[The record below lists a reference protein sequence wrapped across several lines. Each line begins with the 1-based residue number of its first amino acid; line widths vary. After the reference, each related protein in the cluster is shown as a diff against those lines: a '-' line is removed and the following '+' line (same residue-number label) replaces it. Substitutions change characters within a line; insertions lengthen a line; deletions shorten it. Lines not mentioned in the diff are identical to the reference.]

1 MNLDDA
7 IIIETFPNRI
17 SAEMAAGLL
26 ESEGIEAMVLADD
39 AGGAY
44 PMLQY
49 IRGVRLLVAPEDEAE
64 AREILQAMETGEV
77 PEEEWNTSTAATI
90 IPFQKKNLESA
101 KKTWEQAMDIPQVIK
116 EMAREAKIAAR
127 KLRALDRGVK
137 DRVIL
142 RVAELLKEQQA
153 RIQAEN
159 RRDVAAAQEQGMA
172 AAFVDRLTL
181 SDKVMASMIKGLQEV
196 AALPDPVGAVTGMWV
211 RPNGLKVGRQ
221 RIPLGVIGFI
231 YESRPNVT
239 VDAAALCF
247 KSGNAVILKGGKEA
261 LHSNLALAGLMQE
274 ALAEAG
280 VPAAAVQVIPSVARE
295 ATLEL
300 LKQDELV
307 DLIIPRGGEGLI
319 RFVAEHSRI
328 PVLKHYKGVCHIF
341 VDAGADLDLA
351 EIVCFNAKVQRP
363 GVCNA
368 METLLVH
375 EAAAEK
381 FIPRMFQR
389 FRQAGVELRGCPRT
403 REIDPETIPAQEED
417 WGAEFLDLI
426 LAVQVVPDLDAA
438 LAHIARYSSNHTE
451 AIITR
456 DYDRSQRFLK
466 EVDSSVVLVNASTR
480 FNDGGELGL
489 GAEIGINTSKLH
501 AFGPMGLEELT
512 TTKFIVYGN
521 GQIRG

>member
-1 MNLDDA
+1 
-7 IIIETFPNRI
+7 
-17 SAEMAAGLL
+17 
-26 ESEGIEAMVLADD
+26 
-39 AGGAY
+39 
-44 PMLQY
+44 
-49 IRGVRLLVAPEDEAE
+49 
-64 AREILQAMETGEV
+64 
-77 PEEEWNTSTAATI
+77 
-90 IPFQKKNLESA
+90 
-101 KKTWEQAMDIPQVIK
+101 MDIPAMVRNL
-116 EMAREAKIAAR
+116 ALEAKAAAR
-127 KLRALDRGVK
+127 QVGNLSRPVK

-142 RVAELLKEQQA
+142 RIAELLEERRPA
-153 RIQAEN
+153 IQAEN
-159 RRDVAAAQEQGMA
+159 RRDLEAARAQNYPS
-172 AAFVDRLTL
+172 AFIDRLTL
-181 SDKVMASMIKGLQEV
+181 SDQVIASMIKGLKEV
-196 AALPDPVGAVTGMWV
+196 AALPDPVGAVTGMWL

-239 VDAAALCF
+239 VDAAALCL
-247 KSGNAVILKGGKEA
+247 KSGNAVILKGGKESI
-261 LHSNLALAGLMQE
+261 HSNLALAELMQE
-274 ALAEAG
+274 ALEEAG
-280 VPAAAVQVIPSVARE
+280 APLAAVQVIPSIARE

-341 VDAGADLDLA
+341 VDADADLEMA
-351 EIVCFNAKVQRP
+351 ETVCFNAKVQRP

-375 EAAAEK
+375 EQIAPV
-381 FIPRMFQR
+381 FLPRMLSR
-389 FRQAGVELRGCPRT
+389 FREARVEIRGCPRS
-403 REIDPETIPAQEED
+403 REIDPGVVPAKDED
-417 WGAEFLDLI
+417 WGFEFLDLI
-426 LAVQVVPDLDAA
+426 LAVKVVPDLDAA
-438 LAHIARYSSNHTE
+438 LDHIARYSSNHTE

-456 DYDRSQRFLK
+456 DYDRAQRFLK

-512 TTKFIVYGN
+512 TTKFIVYGD
-521 GQIRG
+521 GQIRT

>member
-1 MNLDDA
+1 
-7 IIIETFPNRI
+7 
-17 SAEMAAGLL
+17 
-26 ESEGIEAMVLADD
+26 
-39 AGGAY
+39 
-44 PMLQY
+44 
-49 IRGVRLLVAPEDEAE
+49 
-64 AREILQAMETGEV
+64 
-77 PEEEWNTSTAATI
+77 
-90 IPFQKKNLESA
+90 
-101 KKTWEQAMDIPQVIK
+101 MDIPDMVRNL
-116 EMAREAKIAAR
+116 ALEAKDAAR
-127 KLRALDRGVK
+127 QVGNLSRAVK

-142 RVAELLKEQQA
+142 RVAELLEERRTA
-153 RIQAEN
+153 IQAEN
-159 RRDVAAAQEQGMA
+159 RRDVDAALAQNHP
-172 AAFVDRLTL
+172 AAFIDRLTL
-181 SDKVMASMIKGLQEV
+181 SDKVIGSMITGLIEV

-239 VDAAALCF
+239 VDAAALCL
-247 KSGNAVILKGGKEA
+247 KSGNAVILKGGKESI
-261 LHSNLALAGLMQE
+261 HSNMALTELMQE
-274 ALAEAG
+274 ALSEAG
-280 VPAAAVQVIPSVARE
+280 APLAAVQVIPSIARE

-341 VDAGADLDLA
+341 VDAAADMEMA
-351 EIVCFNAKVQRP
+351 ETVCFNAKVQRP

-368 METLLVH
+368 METMLVH
-375 EAAAEK
+375 EKAAPWFLPGMLA
-381 FIPRMFQR
+381 RLR
-389 FRQAGVELRGCPRT
+389 DAGVEIRGCPRT
-403 REIDPETIPAQEED
+403 REIDPEVTPAIEAD
-417 WGAEFLDLI
+417 WGCEFLDLI
-426 LAVQVVPDLDAA
+426 LAVKVVPDLNAA
-438 LAHIARYSSNHTE
+438 LDHIARYSSNHTE

-456 DYDRSQRFLK
+456 DYGRAQRFLK

-512 TTKFIVYGN
+512 TTKFIVYGD
-521 GQIRG
+521 GQIRT